1 MTIPFKS
8 FLSLRIEEY
17 VNYRKALGFKDTTLK
32 SYLKNFDRYLI
43 SAVSQMDLP
52 PSFFLEFRK
61 NINGSPRTVNST
73 LSAVRGFY
81 NYMVRNEHVA
91 QNPLRD
97 IPPYKENAFIPF
109 IFSRKE
115 TDEILHAVQKRIR
128 RDKKYFFNDIMV
140 YSAIMLLV
148 RCGMRISEPLK
159 LHLKHYRRH
168 EATIYIEKTKF
179 YKDRLIPVPRAV
191 LDELNNYLAVRKTL
205 FCDDNPYLFP
215 RKAGKSISA
224 NQVYP
229 VFHKAVED
237 IGITEPARIVDNMRF
252 GAPTPHSLR
261 HSFAVNTLKR
271 IKDKG
276 KSPQQALPVLS
287 IYMGHSKYR
296 YTAVYLKLT
305 DAKHRRHLV
314 DFTISRQEEL

>member
-1 MTIPFKS
+1 MNSLFKS
-8 FLSLRIEEY
+8 FLSQYLKEY
-17 VNYRKALGFKDTTLK
+17 VNYRKTLGFKITSLK
-32 SYLKNFDRYLI
+32 SNLKKFDRYLL
-43 SAVSQMDLP
+43 SAVSPMDLS

-61 NINGSPRTVNST
+61 NINGSPRTINNI

-81 NYMVRNEHVA
+81 SYMVRNEYVA
-91 QNPLRD
+91 QNPLLD

-109 IFSRKE
+109 IFSAKE
-115 TDEILHAVQKRIR
+115 TDEILYAVGKRIR
-128 RDKKYFFNDIMV
+128 RDKKYFLNDMMV
-140 YSAIMLLV
+140 YAAIMLLA

-159 LHLKHYRRH
+159 LHLKHYCRDD
-168 EATIYIEKTKF
+168 TIYIEKTKF

-191 LDELNNYLAVRKTL
+191 SDELNNYLAVRKIL

-215 RKAGKSISA
+215 GKTGKGISA
-224 NQVYP
+224 NRIYP
-229 VFHKAVED
+229 VFHRAIED
-237 IGITEPARIVDNMRF
+237 IGITERARIVDNMRF

-261 HSFAVNTLKR
+261 HSFAANTLKR

-287 IYMGHSKYR
+287 VYMGHSKYR

>member
-1 MTIPFKS
+1 MPFKS
-8 FLSLRIEEY
+8 FLSLRLEEY
-17 VNYRKALGFKDTTLK
+17 VNYRKTLGFKITSLK
-32 SYLKNFDRYLI
+32 SYLKNFDRCLI
-43 SAVSQMDLP
+43 SAASQMDLP
-52 PSFFLEFRK
+52 PCFFLEFRK
-61 NINGSPRTVNST
+61 NINGSPRTINST

-115 TDEILHAVQKRIR
+115 TDEILHVVQEQIR
-128 RDKKYFFNDIMV
+128 RDKKYFLNDMMV
-140 YSAIMLLV
+140 YTAIMLLA
-148 RCGMRISEPLK
+148 RCGMRISEPL
-159 LHLKHYRRH
+159 
-168 EATIYIEKTKF
+168 
-179 YKDRLIPVPRAV
+179 RLR
-191 LDELNNYLAVRKTL
+191 LNYLAVRKTL

-215 RKAGKSISA
+215 GKAGKSISA
-224 NQVYP
+224 NRIYP
-229 VFHKAVED
+229 VFHQAVED

-287 IYMGHSKYR
+287 VYMGHSKYR

-314 DFTISRQEEL
+314 DFTISRQKEL

>member
-1 MTIPFKS
+1 MTSPFKS
-8 FLSLRIEEY
+8 FLLLRLEEY

-32 SYLKNFDRYLI
+32 SHLKKFDRYLQN
-43 SAVSQMDLP
+43 VVPKMDLP
-52 PSFFLEFRK
+52 PYFFLEFRK
-61 NINGSPRTVNST
+61 NINGSPRTVNNT

-81 NYMVRNEHVA
+81 NYMVRNEYAA

-97 IPPYKENAFIPF
+97 IPPYKENVFIPF

-115 TDEILHAVQKRIR
+115 TDEILHVVQKRIR
-128 RDKKYFFNDIMV
+128 RDKKYFLNDMIV
-140 YSAIMLLV
+140 YTAIMLLA
-148 RCGMRISEPLK
+148 RCGMRISEPLR
-159 LHLKHYRRH
+159 LHLKHYRKH
-168 EATIYIEKTKF
+168 EGTIYIEKTKF

-191 LDELNNYLAVRKTL
+191 LDELNHYLAVRKTL
-205 FCDDNPYLFP
+205 CCDDNPYLFP
-215 RKAGKSISA
+215 GKAGKSISA
-224 NQVYP
+224 NRIYP
-229 VFHKAVED
+229 VFHQAVEN

-252 GAPTPHSLR
+252 GSPRPHSLR

-287 IYMGHSKYR
+287 VYMGHSKYR

>member
-1 MTIPFKS
+1 MVS
-8 FLSLRIEEY
+8 NEY
-17 VNYRKALGFKDTTLK
+17 V
-32 SYLKNFDRYLI
+32 
-43 SAVSQMDLP
+43 V
-52 PSFFLEFRK
+52 
-61 NINGSPRTVNST
+61 
-73 LSAVRGFY
+73 
-81 NYMVRNEHVA
+81 

-97 IPPYKENAFIPF
+97 IPRYKENVFIPF

-128 RDKKYFFNDIMV
+128 RDKKYFFNDMMV
-140 YSAIMLLV
+140 YTAIMLLA
-148 RCGMRISEPLK
+148 RCGMRISEPLR
-159 LHLKHYRRH
+159 LHLKHYRKH

-215 RKAGKSISA
+215 GKAGKSISA
-224 NQVYP
+224 NRIYP
-229 VFHKAVED
+229 VFHQAVED

-252 GAPTPHSLR
+252 GAPRPHSLR

-287 IYMGHSKYR
+287 VYMGHSKYR

>member
-1 MTIPFKS
+1 MTSPFKS
-8 FLSLRIEEY
+8 FLLLQLEEY
-17 VNYRKALGFKDTTLK
+17 VNYRKTLGFKKTSLK
-32 SYLKNFDRYLI
+32 SHLKKFDRYLL
-43 SAVSQMDLP
+43 SVSPQMDLS

-61 NINGSPRTVNST
+61 NINGSPRTVNNT

-81 NYMVRNEHVA
+81 NYMVRNEYVA
-91 QNPLRD
+91 QNPLQD
-97 IPPYKENAFIPF
+97 IPPYKENVFIPF
-109 IFSRKE
+109 IFSSKE
-115 TDEILHAVQKRIR
+115 TDEILHAVLKRIR

-140 YSAIMLLV
+140 YTAIMLLA
-148 RCGMRISEPLK
+148 RCGMRISEPLR
-159 LHLKHYRRH
+159 LYMKHYRRH

-179 YKDRLIPVPRAV
+179 YKDRLIPVPMAV

-205 FCDDNPYLFP
+205 FCDDNLYLFSG
-215 RKAGKSISA
+215 KAGKGISA
-224 NQVYP
+224 NRIYP
-229 VFHKAVED
+229 AFHRAVED

-287 IYMGHSKYR
+287 VYMGHSKYR

-305 DAKHRRHLV
+305 DTKHRRHLV
-314 DFTISRQEEL
+314 DFTISRQEKL

>member
-1 MTIPFKS
+1 MTTTFKS
-8 FLSLRIEEY
+8 FLSQHLEEY
-17 VNYRKALGFKDTTLK
+17 VNYRKCLGFKTRSLK
-32 SYLKNFDRYLI
+32 SHLKKFDQYLL
-43 SAVSQMDLP
+43 SADPEKELTA
-52 PSFFLEFRK
+52 SFFLEFRK
-61 NINGSPRTVNST
+61 NINGSPRTVNNT
-73 LSAVRGFY
+73 LSVVRGFL
-81 NYMVRNEHVA
+81 NYMVRNEYVA

-115 TDEILHAVQKRIR
+115 TARLLLAVQKRIHQ
-128 RDKKYFFNDIMV
+128 DKKYFLNDMMV
-140 YSAIMLLV
+140 YTAILLLA
-148 RCGMRISEPLK
+148 RCGMRISEPLS
-159 LHLKHYRRH
+159 LHTEHYRRR
-168 EATIYIEKTKF
+168 EGTIYIEKTKF
-179 YKDRLIPVPRAV
+179 YKDRLIPVPRAI

-215 RKAGKSISA
+215 GKVGKGISA
-224 NQVYP
+224 NRIYP
-229 VFHKAVED
+229 VFHQAVED

-271 IKDKG
+271 IKDQG

-287 IYMGHSKYR
+287 VYMGHSKYR
-296 YTAVYLKLT
+296 YTAVYLKVT

>member
-1 MTIPFKS
+1 MTITFKS
-8 FLSLRIEEY
+8 FLSLRLEEY
-17 VNYRKALGFKDTTLK
+17 VNYRKTLGFKEKSLK
-32 SYLKNFDRYLI
+32 SYLKKFDRYLLSVAPQI
-43 SAVSQMDLP
+43 DLP
-52 PSFFLEFRK
+52 PAFFLEFRK
-61 NINGSPRTVNST
+61 NINGSPRTVNNI

-81 NYMVRNEHVA
+81 NYLVRCEHVV

-109 IFSRKE
+109 IFSGKE
-115 TDEILHAVQKRIR
+115 TKDLLHAVLKRIR
-128 RDKKYFFNDIMV
+128 RDKKYFLNDMMV
-140 YSAIMLLV
+140 YTAIMLLA
-148 RCGMRISEPLK
+148 RCGMRISEPLR

-205 FCDDNPYLFP
+205 FCDDNAYLFP
-215 RKAGKSISA
+215 GKAGKRIST
-224 NQVYP
+224 NRIYP
-229 VFHKAVED
+229 VFHQAVEN

-252 GAPTPHSLR
+252 GAPRPHSLR

-287 IYMGHSKYR
+287 VYMGHSKYR

>member
-1 MTIPFKS
+1 MTMPFKS
-8 FLSLRIEEY
+8 FLSLRLEEY
-17 VNYRKALGFKDTTLK
+17 VNYRKTLGFKITSIK

-43 SAVSQMDLP
+43 SAASQMDLP
-52 PSFFLEFRK
+52 PAFFLEFRK
-61 NINGSPRTVNST
+61 NINGSPRTVNNI

-81 NYMVRNEHVA
+81 NYLVRCEHVA

-109 IFSRKE
+109 IFSGKE
-115 TDEILHAVQKRIR
+115 TEDLLHAVLKRVR
-128 RDKKYFFNDIMV
+128 RDKKYFLDDMMV
-140 YSAIMLLV
+140 YTAIMLLA
-148 RCGMRISEPLK
+148 RCGMRISEPLS

-179 YKDRLIPVPRAV
+179 YKDRLIPVPGAV

-215 RKAGKSISA
+215 GKADKSISA
-224 NQVYP
+224 NRIYP
-229 VFHKAVED
+229 VFHQAVED

-276 KSPQQALPVLS
+276 KSPQQALPILS
-287 IYMGHSKYR
+287 VYMGHSKYR

-305 DAKHRRHLV
+305 DAEHRRHLV

>member
-1 MTIPFKS
+1 MTMPFKS
-8 FLSLRIEEY
+8 FLSLRLEEY
-17 VNYRKALGFKDTTLK
+17 VNYRKTLGFKITSLK
-32 SYLKNFDRYLI
+32 SYLKNFDRCLI
-43 SAVSQMDLP
+43 NVASQMDLP

-61 NINGSPRTVNST
+61 NINGSPRTINST
-73 LSAVRGFY
+73 LAAVRGFY

-115 TDEILHAVQKRIR
+115 TDEILHAVQEQIR
-128 RDKKYFFNDIMV
+128 RDKKYFLNDMIV
-140 YSAIMLLV
+140 YTAIMLLA
-148 RCGMRISEPLK
+148 RCGMRISEPLR
-159 LHLKHYRRH
+159 LHLKHYRRN

-191 LDELNNYLAVRKTL
+191 SDELNNYLALRKTL

-215 RKAGKSISA
+215 GKAGKSISA
-224 NQVYP
+224 NRIYP
-229 VFHKAVED
+229 VFHQAVED

-287 IYMGHSKYR
+287 VYMGHSKYR

-314 DFTISRQEEL
+314 DFTISRQKEL